1 MRRSAGGGVVG
12 RKSVVFQT
20 LYFGFLEEILA
31 LWVWRFWFWF
41 WVGCVCVYVSDKV
54 FVFDG
59 VST

>member
-1 MRRSAGGGVVG
+1 MG